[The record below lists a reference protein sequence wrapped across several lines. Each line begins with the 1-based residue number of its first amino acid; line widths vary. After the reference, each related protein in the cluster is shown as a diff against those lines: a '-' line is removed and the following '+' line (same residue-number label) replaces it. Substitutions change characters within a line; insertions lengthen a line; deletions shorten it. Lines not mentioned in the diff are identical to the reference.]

1 VPDRSAPNLG
11 LFIDIL
17 CTLERIEAPYM
28 IIGAFAGTVYGV
40 TRVTYDIDIVV
51 DLTDTHMRQLA
62 SAYPLPR
69 YYADVE
75 QMRNCFRDGA
85 MFNIIDSERGEKAD
99 LIPMTTASRYRGAF
113 ARRLRQTIDLPET
126 EPLTVWCATPED
138 VIFGKLMAWD
148 EGRSRKHEADI
159 QEIMVRHY
167 LGADADEGVVV
178 DEGYVDAEARGLS
191 KDVAALWEGLKE
203 SARKQAILCQ
213 SRER

>member
-1 VPDRSAPNLG
+1 MPDRAVPDLG

-28 IIGAFAGTVYGV
+28 MIGAFAGTVYGV
-40 TRVTYDIDIVV
+40 TRVTYDIDVVV
-51 DLTDTHMRQLA
+51 DLTGEHMQQLA

-75 QMRNCFRDGA
+75 QMRNCFRDGT
-85 MFNIIDSERGEKAD
+85 MFNITDSERGEKAD
-99 LIPMTTASRYRGAF
+99 LIPMTMASRYRGAF
-113 ARRLRQTIDLPET
+113 TRRLRQVIALPDV

-159 QEIMVRHY
+159 QEIMLRHY
-167 LGADADEGVVV
+167 LGVDADQGTLV
-178 DEGYVDAEARGLS
+178 DEGYVDTEAQGLS
-191 KDVAALWEGLKE
+191 RDAMELWEGLKG
-203 SARKQAILCQ
+203 SARGLAKDAPR
-213 SRER
+213 S

>member
-1 VPDRSAPNLG
+1 MPDRSAPNLG

-51 DLTDTHMRQLA
+51 DLTDAHVQQLA
-62 SAYPLPR
+62 AAYPLPR

-75 QMRNCFRDGA
+75 QMRNCFRDGT

-99 LIPMTTASRYRGAF
+99 LIPMTMASRYRGAF
-113 ARRLRQTIDLPET
+113 TRRLRLTIDLPDMA
-126 EPLTVWCATPED
+126 PLAVWCATPED
-138 VIFGKLMAWD
+138 VIFGKLMAWG

-159 QEIMVRHY
+159 REIMVRHY
-167 LGADADEGVVV
+167 LGVDADRGGVV
-178 DEGYVDAEARGLS
+178 DEGYVNAQAQGLS
-191 KDVAALWEGLKE
+191 RDVVALWAGLKE
-203 SARKQAILCQ
+203 SARKLAMDAQ
-213 SRER
+213 RR